1 MAILNDMRGQ
11 IDALESHVGA
21 DVEGHFLLESMRRL
35 GTDAVIDIVAAV
47 SAVKNDAERILAV
60 GAAVIAERSTRD
72 KGQSGAAAV
81 RGHSSPVSLV
91 QSISG
96 GTRADAVRAVRVG
109 EALLEGSV
117 DSDSDAEGMTV
128 AAVDLDVAA
137 AAPWHAP
144 LGRAMLSGGLT
155 PPQHDAILRGL
166 GEPPARSESA
176 DAARE
181 VWSLAATQLIAEAAG
196 IEVEELA
203 RRARQ
208 VRDALDPVGTEER
221 HARRFERRGYRM
233 WTDADG
239 GRHGHIDFDDEGA
252 ACWDAVIASAL
263 RPRRGG
269 PRFMT
274 DEERAAAEALVADTR
289 TNEQLTYDLVTDV
302 FRAGALASAS
312 DVFGARQPGVR
323 MIVVR
328 DAVGPRDA
336 FGRLRA
342 TGHFEDGGDAIAGSV
357 IDRALCEVGS
367 VEVTVDSCGNPL
379 DVGREQRLFTSKQR
393 LTLAVRDGGC
403 LWPACRVPAS
413 YCEAHHTDHWSDGRA
428 HRRRQRSSAL
438 SLPPHAAAQRGMG
451 DPARATGAFVLH
463 RPPGVSGEPVVLGSR
478 SAVRWAWDPPPPEAR
493 VGWRAA

>member
-1 MAILNDMRGQ
+1 
-11 IDALESHVGA
+11 
-21 DVEGHFLLESMRRL
+21 
-35 GTDAVIDIVAAV
+35 
-47 SAVKNDAERILAV
+47 
-60 GAAVIAERSTRD
+60 
-72 KGQSGAAAV
+72 
-81 RGHSSPVSLV
+81 
-91 QSISG
+91 
-96 GTRADAVRAVRVG
+96 
-109 EALLEGSV
+109 
-117 DSDSDAEGMTV
+117 MTV
-128 AAVDLDVAA
+128 AAVDVGVDFAA
-137 AAPWHAP
+137 PAAPWHAP

-166 GEPPARSESA
+166 GEPPADLESA
-176 DAARE
+176 DAACE

-208 VRDALDPVGTEER
+208 VRDALDPIGTEER
-221 HARRFERRGYRM
+221 HARRFERRGIRM

-252 ACWDAVIASAL
+252 AYWDAVIASAL

-342 TGHFEDGGDAIAGSV
+342 TGHFEDGGDAVAGTV

-367 VEVTVDSCGNPL
+367 LEVTVDSCGNPL
-379 DVGREQRLFTSKQR
+379 DVGREQRLFTTKQR

-413 YCEAHHTDHWSDGRA
+413 YCEAHHTDHWSDGGRTDVDSGVLLCRFHHMLLHNA
-428 HRRRQRSSAL
+428 GWVIRRER
-438 SLPPHAAAQRGMG
+438 RG
-451 DPARATGAFVLH
+451 PFVLH

-478 SAVRWAWDPPPPEAR
+478 SAVRWAWDPPPPEVRA
-493 VGWRAA
+493 GWRAA